1 MHGTSLVPRPFEKVG
16 ALERPGNEASMVHT
30 VHVYMDKDMTVCVY
44 LGSHKPVSG
53 AHGSG
58 QNMEHTQG
66 QFEEGALKVA
76 SA

>member
-1 MHGTSLVPRPFEKVG
+1 MYMYIHCMCML
-16 ALERPGNEASMVHT
+16 HT
-30 VHVYMDKDMTVCVY
+30 CTCTCTWTVCVY

-66 QFEEGALKVA
+66 QFEEGALIKV
-76 SA
+76 SGLCRSIYT